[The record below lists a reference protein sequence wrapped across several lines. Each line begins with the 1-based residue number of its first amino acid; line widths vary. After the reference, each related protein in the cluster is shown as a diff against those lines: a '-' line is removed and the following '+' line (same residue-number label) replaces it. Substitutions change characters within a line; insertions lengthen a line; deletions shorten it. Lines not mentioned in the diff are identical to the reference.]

1 MAGPDF
7 TAPAD
12 PVCYRHEDRPTGIRC
27 QRCAKPICGECMN
40 PASVGFQCPRCV
52 GAGGSAGRPAGRS
65 PRALFGAQ
73 VRPGSG
79 IVTKVLMGILVATFV
94 LDMPTRGLVSDWL
107 MMAGLYVEAG
117 EVWRLLTYGLITYG
131 SGSLFNIL
139 GLLMNLLVLWMA
151 GRSLESELGPVRFA
165 ALYLLA
171 GLGGATVLFLLGPV
185 NVGFAGSS
193 AALVGLL
200 GANAM
205 FKRRTGEDIRPD
217 LSLLILLVLLN
228 LLVAFETLGWLGL
241 IGGIVV
247 GAIAGATIAYAPR
260 ERRGVWQAVGLGVV
274 AAACVVAVAAKL
286 ILFY

>member
-7 TAPAD
+7 TAPTD
-12 PVCYRHEDRPTGIRC
+12 PVCYRHPDRPTGIRC
-27 QRCAKPICGECMN
+27 QRCKKPICGECMN

-52 GAGGSAGRPAGRS
+52 AAGRETTRAPRVPFGAGLRS
-65 PRALFGAQ
+65 G
-73 VRPGSG
+73 GG
-79 IVTKVLMGILVATFV
+79 IVTKVLMGILVATFL
-94 LDMPTRGLVSDWL
+94 LDMPTGGLVSDTL
-107 MMAGLYVEAG
+107 AMAGYYIDSG
-117 EVWRLLTYGLITYG
+117 QFWRLLTYGLITTG
-131 SGSLFNIL
+131 SGSFFSIL

-171 GLGGATVLFLLGPV
+171 GLGGATVLYLVAPT
-185 NVGFAGSS
+185 NYAFAGST

-200 GANAM
+200 AANAI

-217 LSLLILLVLLN
+217 ITLLVLLVLLN
-228 LLVAFETLGWLGL
+228 ILAAFASFGWIGV

-260 ERRGVWQAVGLGVV
+260 DRRGTWQAVGLGS
-274 AAACVVAVAAKL
+274 VAVACLVAIAAKL
-286 ILFY
+286 VLFS